1 MFSAYIPDGNREPL
15 RIAITNSWEP
25 PRLRT
30 PRFMDVWSTFE
41 DEVVESIPI
50 LLDENCENV
59 VVWRSQG
66 MSASLRKELHV
77 EEGEISFSR
86 VFAKSGSGRIDTNLK
101 TDSED

>member
-1 MFSAYIPDGNREPL
+1 MFSAYIPYGNREPL
-15 RIAITNSWEP
+15 RIAITYSWEP
-25 PRLRT
+25 TRLRT
-30 PRFMDVWSTFE
+30 PRCMDVWSTFE

-66 MSASLRKELHV
+66 MSASLRKDLHV

-86 VFAKSGSGRIDTNLK
+86 VFAK
-101 TDSED
+101 